1 MATGIS
7 YKNIEYLESLKNSK
21 KPGLDNLLKVLQL
34 LGEPQSK
41 LKKTIIVSG
50 TNGKGTVAAILNRIY
65 SDAGYKV
72 GLYTSPH
79 LVSLNERIRI
89 KDKKI
94 NLKTLDNYLGKVIKV
109 GLKARCKLSFFE
121 LLTATGILY
130 FAERNND
137 LNIFEVGL
145 GGRFDATNIVKS
157 KIGIITNIE
166 MDHMEYLGNSLK
178 EIAYEKVGIVNN
190 NSKLITSVKPKTIKT
205 IKKYCLENS
214 TEVFEL
220 NNNFNIVKKD
230 KYYVYESEEL
240 KLKFQSILEANHQV
254 ENLGVAVKTS
264 EIIKKEYGLEIT
276 KKQLKE
282 SLNKAFN
289 PARYQTISKKPILI
303 VDVSHNL
310 HSIKSLIVN
319 FRIKYPNK
327 KINIIIGML
336 KEKKPIE
343 CIRLLSKIAKKIY
356 LTEVPNPRSF
366 NPFVITKKLRDKKIS
381 HISNNDI
388 RSLLANQEDFIITGS
403 IYLIGSLIAKRYV
416 KIKIN

>member
-7 YKNIEYLESLKNSK
+7 YKNIKYLESLKNSK
-21 KPGLDNLLKVLQL
+21 KPGLDNLLKVLHL
-34 LGEPQSK
+34 LDEPQSK

-65 SDAGYKV
+65 TDAGYKV

-109 GLKARCKLSFFE
+109 GLKARYKLSFFE

-145 GGRFDATNIVKS
+145 GGRFDATNIIKS

-190 NSKLITSVKPKTIKT
+190 NSKLITSVKP
-205 IKKYCLENS
+205 CL
-214 TEVFEL
+214 L
-220 NNNFNIVKKD
+220 
-230 KYYVYESEEL
+230 Y
-240 KLKFQSILEANHQV
+240 
-254 ENLGVAVKTS
+254 TS
-264 EIIKKEYGLEIT
+264 P
-276 KKQLKE
+276 
-282 SLNKAFN
+282 S
-289 PARYQTISKKPILI
+289 
-303 VDVSHNL
+303 
-310 HSIKSLIVN
+310 
-319 FRIKYPNK
+319 
-327 KINIIIGML
+327 
-336 KEKKPIE
+336 
-343 CIRLLSKIAKKIY
+343 
-356 LTEVPNPRSF
+356 PR
-366 NPFVITKKLRDKKIS
+366 D
-381 HISNNDI
+381 
-388 RSLLANQEDFIITGS
+388 
-403 IYLIGSLIAKRYV
+403 
-416 KIKIN
+416 